1 MSNTSLK
8 PVPQPL
14 PATTEAF
21 LAHRKMREKR
31 TVNDRVEDVHLR
43 LINNETYRDLLF
55 AIFDEQAI
63 EASME
68 IDDVLAAKMIRD
80 DAVRAG
86 DYELGREK
94 LATIV
99 KSLRV
104 VLRRYRFSRNER
116 RAQVGDTVVTPLVSD
131 EESSDS

>member
-1 MSNTSLK
+1 MQSTALR
-8 PVPQPL
+8 PVPQQL

-21 LAHRKMREKR
+21 LAHRKMKERR
-31 TVNDRVEDVHLR
+31 TINDRVEDAHLK
-43 LINNETYRDLLF
+43 LINNETYRALLF

-80 DAVRAG
+80 QAADLH
-86 DYELGREK
+86 DEELAAEK

-104 VLRRYRFSRNER
+104 VLRRYGFSRKER
-116 RAQVGDTVVTPLVSD
+116 REQVGGVTVTSEPA
-131 EESSDS
+131 EESSVL

>member
-1 MSNTSLK
+1 MQSTALR
-8 PVPQPL
+8 PVPQQL

-21 LAHRKMREKR
+21 LAHRKMKERR
-31 TVNDRVEDVHLR
+31 TINDRVEDAHLK
-43 LINNETYRDLLF
+43 LINNETYRALLF

-80 DAVRAG
+80 QAADLH
-86 DYELGREK
+86 DEELAAEK

-104 VLRRYRFSRNER
+104 VLRRYGFSRKER
-116 RAQVGDTVVTPLVSD
+116 REQVGGVTVTPEPT
-131 EESSDS
+131 EESSVL